1 MSELIQRTFKIT
13 ELDDAMLVHLAENS
27 GTLSKSAELRQMIR
41 AEFERR
47 GLTLPEREVA
57 VVPAEQLQK
66 TLSQSIE
73 IPHMGMEA

>member
-1 MSELIQRTFKIT
+1 MSEQVTISFY
-13 ELDDAMLVHLAENS
+13 AP
-27 GTLSKSAELRQMIR
+27 AELRAKLDNWAVQDHRSRSSLLCHILEPLIEAR
-41 AEFERR
+41 
-47 GLTLPEREVA
+47 EREVA